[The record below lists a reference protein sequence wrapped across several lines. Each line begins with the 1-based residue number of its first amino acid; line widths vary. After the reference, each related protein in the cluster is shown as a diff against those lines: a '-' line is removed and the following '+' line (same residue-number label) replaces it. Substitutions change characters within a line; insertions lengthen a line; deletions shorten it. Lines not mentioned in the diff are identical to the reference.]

1 LSQIDKGTK
10 DESERHVA
18 NDAAYASLRS
28 KFVELDQELRRLK
41 IREIDLEAAARQIQ
55 SASGACS
62 QILVSMFT
70 RASVSVPEPSWWSR
84 IDVSGWAE
92 GPLISF
98 DPSDNTDITSSTLIT
113 QAQVVDMMQ
122 RLSDWSNNTASIP
135 KSLEVARQAQELQK
149 EMRRRRTSAKVAA
162 IRSKMVEK
170 IATKMAE
177 QASTLSQDRGDEHF
191 ASDDMQPAAFR
202 DLAEKTTT
210 VIGVCPPAAAAVRAR
225 AAGQVADARYD
236 DWLDLEST
244 GIPSI
249 ERLMN
254 SLCLD
259 RQISHEMVCLRQIRD
274 GLLDIQIMSSSN
286 QDLLKGE
293 WWASVGQKL
302 CTDTAEVGLA
312 RSFDYLLS
320 TNQHCSQS
328 KTQFNHARQI

>member
-1 LSQIDKGTK
+1 M
-10 DESERHVA
+10 
-18 NDAAYASLRS
+18 
-28 KFVELDQELRRLK
+28 
-41 IREIDLEAAARQIQ
+41 RQIQ

-62 QILVSMFT
+62 QILMSMLT
-70 RASVSVPEPSWWSR
+70 GQLVSVPEPSWWSR
-84 IDVSGWAE
+84 IHVSGWAE

-98 DPSDNTDITSSTLIT
+98 EPSDNTDIVSSTVIT
-113 QAQVVDMMQ
+113 QDQAVGMMQ
-122 RLSDWSNNTASIP
+122 RLSDSSKNTASIP
-135 KSLEVARQAQELQK
+135 KSPEVARQAQELQK

-162 IRSKMVEK
+162 IRSKMIEK

-177 QASTLSQDRGDEHF
+177 QASTLSQDRGDENF

-202 DLAEKTTT
+202 DLAEKTTM

-225 AAGQVADARYD
+225 AAGQVADARYG

-254 SLCLD
+254 SLCLY
-259 RQISHEMVCLRQIRD
+259 RQMSHEMGCLRQIRD
-274 GLLDIQIMSSSN
+274 GLLDIQIMSSAN

-302 CTDTAEVGLA
+302 CTDTAEVGFT
-312 RSFDYLLS
+312 RSLDYLLS
-320 TNQHCSQS
+320 TNQQCSPS
-328 KTQFNHARQI
+328 GTQFNHARQI